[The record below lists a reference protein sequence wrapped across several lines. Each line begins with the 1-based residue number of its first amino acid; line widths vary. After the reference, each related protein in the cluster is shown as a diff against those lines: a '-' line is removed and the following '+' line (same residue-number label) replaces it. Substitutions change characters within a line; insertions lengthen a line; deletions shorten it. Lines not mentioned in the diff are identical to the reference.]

1 MTSTPPTDHRASV
14 PAHPEPLA
22 PATISRRKPMPMSPD
37 APKTTAPH
45 DSGSVRRRLAHS
57 GVLDAWRSDRE
68 GRPPSTVAEIAG
80 RLRDLGGVDADAGW
94 IGAAAAVTN
103 LAVAEY
109 PDETLEEVWEPGVG
123 ALVSGTLAPQGSG
136 TWVDGAFHVRATSSP
151 ASGLPWADWV
161 MATVLDVD
169 SAEPVRV
176 LVPVHDV
183 RVERTWDA
191 AGLPG
196 SGGDTAH
203 LDDVVVPARR
213 TRVLTPAPA
222 TAPLTFFATMF
233 FAAPL
238 IGAVETAFDRVMDEV
253 AVGGARFGRADVRA
267 AVSSAARR
275 IARAKALSTAALV
288 GLGTRA
294 EVDALSAVTR
304 ATSADLAVQA
314 LASAESALPLLVS
327 ASGAAALHA
336 EHPLARTIRDVGVGA
351 RHTALS
357 PTKAALALTDALFE
371 GRR

>member
-1 MTSTPPTDHRASV
+1 
-14 PAHPEPLA
+14 
-22 PATISRRKPMPMSPD
+22 MPMSPT

-45 DSGSVRRRLAHS
+45 DGGSIRRRLAHS
-57 GVLDAWRSDRE
+57 GVLDAWRSVRD
-68 GRPPSTVAEIAG
+68 GRAPSTAAEIAG
-80 RLRDLGGVDADAGW
+80 RLRDLGGVDADLDR
-94 IGAAAAVTN
+94 IGAAAAVTD

-109 PDETLEEVWEPGVG
+109 PDETLEEIREPGVC

-136 TWVDGAFHVRATSSP
+136 AWGDGAFHVRAASSP

-161 MATVLDVD
+161 MATVFDVD
-169 SAEPVRV
+169 FAELVRV

-213 TRVLTPAPA
+213 TPVLTPAPS
-222 TAPLTFFATMF
+222 TAPLTFFATIF
-233 FAAPL
+233 FAAP
-238 IGAVETAFDRVMDEV
+238 FDRRRPGSVRPRPRRGR
-253 AVGGARFGRADVRA
+253 GGWVRFARADVRA
-267 AVSSAARR
+267 AVSTAARR
-275 IARAKALSTAALV
+275 VARARALSAAALV

-294 EVDALSAVTR
+294 EVDALSAVGR

-314 LASAESALPLLVS
+314 LTSAESALPFLVS

-336 EHPLARTIRDVGVGA
+336 EHPLARTMRDVGVGA

-357 PTKAALALTDALFE
+357 PTEAALALSDALFE
-371 GRR
+371 DHR